1 VAFVVLTWRVMW
13 YLSLSLIVFYA
24 VHSALA
30 LTGVKRWAGARLG
43 LVRWYRLV
51 YSIQSVVLLSWVW
64 SAYRQADRSLWCELS
79 TGMIIGGILLMLLGG
94 LLAGVAVLRFG
105 GSAFLGLRPEVPSGL
120 VRSGLH
126 GRMRHPIYTG
136 TIMVLL
142 GWLLLAPTP
151 ATALCI
157 AITFVYLPI
166 GIHLEELKLLSVFGD
181 DYRRYQREVPA
192 LWPRW
197 HTT

>member
-1 VAFVVLTWRVMW
+1 MW

-30 LTGVKRWAGARLG
+30 WTGVKRWAGERLG

-51 YSIQSVVLLSWVW
+51 YSVQSVVLLGWVW
-64 SAYRQADRSLWCELS
+64 LAYRQADRSPWWEVS
-79 TGMIIGGILLMLLGG
+79 SGMIIGGIFLILLGG
-94 LLAGVAVLRFG
+94 SMAGVAVLRIG
-105 GSAFLGLRPEVPSGL
+105 GSAFLGLRPEVPGGL

-136 TIMVLL
+136 VILSAL
-142 GWLLLAPTP
+142 GWLLLSPIP
-151 ATALCI
+151 ATAISI
-157 AITFVYLPI
+157 AITFIYLPI
-166 GIHLEELKLLSVFGD
+166 GIQLEERKLIAVFGEEYLR
-181 DYRRYQREVPA
+181 YRREVPA

-197 HTT
+197 RNT